1 MWNTV
6 RKPRWGALY
15 ALFGLLVGL
24 IGLVEVTVAP
34 GPARRVLEMVIT
46 LMMFGVMALWSFVN
60 RVAIA
65 SVKTP
70 PVPPIRL
77 APYVTPGSG
86 RPAAAPILRPDNEL
100 VAELKARLS
109 VETRRAI
116 GVDLLI
122 DAHDGVLWLSGP
134 VENAGCKSA
143 IEALARSIPGCRGVR
158 SYLFERSEP
167 GTSILSGPSGRRR

>member
-1 MWNTV
+1 MKSVV

-24 IGLVEVTVAP
+24 IGLVEATATP
-34 GPARRVLEMVIT
+34 GPARRVLEMVIV
-46 LMMFGVMALWSFVN
+46 LLMFGVMALWSFVN

-65 SVKTP
+65 SAKTP
-70 PVPPIRL
+70 PVLPIRL

-86 RPAAAPILRPDNEL
+86 RPPAAPILRPDNEL

-116 GVDLLI
+116 GRDLLI

-134 VENAGCKSA
+134 VASAARKSA

-158 SYLFERSEP
+158 SYLFERSRLRASA
-167 GTSILSGPSGRRR
+167 TT